1 MTRREIQRWLHP
13 NSIRSKLVLLAST
26 SLMLGVVLVFALGL
40 FQQQRLIQNEW
51 SSSLTAQARLI
62 AVNSQAAVSFADQS
76 EARRLLASLASNLS
90 ILRARL
96 VTKNGQIFAEYQSSK
111 PDPML
116 VVVPYTPGR
125 VHIEN
130 GIMTVWAV
138 IPGFEADEA
147 RIELT
152 ASLEVMRAALLRTG
166 LQSGVVLLLA
176 LGLSLWLS
184 GRLLR
189 RLATPLEELSALM
202 ARLAGDPGLSERF
215 VGSGHDEVARLGK
228 GFNAMIDALQAR
240 DAELGQ
246 YRQNLEQLVSQRTQE
261 LTLATEAANQANR
274 AKSDFLA
281 RMSHEIRTP
290 MNAVIG
296 LGKLLL
302 KTRLDAQ
309 QRDYQEKVLASS
321 DALLG
326 VINDVLDYSRI
337 EAGKLQLEAI
347 PFDLNQVMHNV
358 ANLVA
363 LRAQGKGL
371 ELLAHIDEAVP
382 RHLVGD
388 PLRLGQVLTNL
399 CNNAVKFTQAGEV
412 VVRVRR
418 EDPET
423 AANAPGSAVTLAF
436 SVTDTGMGIAP
447 ERLGEL
453 FTPFTQVDGSIT
465 RRFGGSGLGLAICKQ
480 LTDLM
485 GGQVAV
491 RSSLGQGSCFSF
503 TAQLKMASDPPSATS
518 YSHHLTGKR
527 VLVIDDNPSAREIL
541 RQMLLHNGIRPEV
554 ATGGPPGLAMLQDA
568 VAAGDPFQLVLLDW
582 LMPDMDGL
590 QTARR
595 MHDQASA
602 LGGAP
607 AVLMVTAGS
616 HEKIADKLA
625 SAGLEHVLSKPV
637 SESSL
642 HDAMLE
648 VLMGAQMARAHQQ
661 NRNQERERQ
670 FDFRGIAHARILLV
684 DDVEINRMVAL
695 AFLAQ
700 AGLGADIAVNGQEA
714 VQKVSQNAYDLVLMD
729 IQMPVMDGLAAT
741 QAIRALPAHA
751 KLPILAMTAHAMST
765 DRERS
770 LAAGMNDHLTKPID
784 SQTLFTA
791 LLRWIKPRPVE
802 ANMTNPAALEPE
814 APAQALPPLD
824 GIDTERGLVNHLR
837 RPALY
842 RKILAGFQREFGGTP
857 DDIENALAQGDFA
870 CARRLAHAMKSAA
883 ATIGALE
890 LSQCAKVLEDS
901 YAQQQ
906 RSEPQLGALVVA
918 LRRVLSSL
926 STLPAPTTAA
936 RDKASPTQ
944 AVPFEVKI
952 ALIDRLDTL
961 LRQDDAAA
969 GRLLEELRTTLN
981 DPRLQDDLLLLR
993 DLIDDIEYRDALV
1006 VVERLRLSLTPSA
1019 P

>member
-1 MTRREIQRWLHP
+1 MRRLLWRWLHP
-13 NSIRSKLVLLAST
+13 ESIRSKLVLLASS
-26 SLMLGVVLVFALGL
+26 SLLLGVLLVFALGL
-40 FQQQRLIQNEW
+40 FQQQRLIQTEW
-51 SSSLTAQARLI
+51 SESLSAQARLI
-62 AVNSQAAVSFADQS
+62 AVNSQAAVSFGDPT
-76 EARRLLASLASNLS
+76 EARRLLASLASNAS

-96 VTKNGQIFAEYQSSK
+96 VVKNGQVFAEYHKAQANHW
-111 PDPML
+111 L
-116 VVVPYTPGR
+116 VVVPYTPGQ
-125 VHIEN
+125 VHVED
-130 GIMTVWAV
+130 GVMTVWAPV
-138 IPGFEADEA
+138 PGFEGDDA
-147 RIELT
+147 RVELT
-152 ASLEVMRAALLRTG
+152 ASLDVMRAALMRTAT
-166 LQSGVVLLLA
+166 QSAVVLLLA

-184 GRLLR
+184 GRLVR
-189 RLATPLEELSALM
+189 RLSAPLEELSALM
-202 ARLAGDPGLSERF
+202 VRISNDASLTERF
-215 VGSGHDEVARLGK
+215 KRGGHDEVARLGR
-228 GFNAMIDALQAR
+228 GFNTMIDALQAR
-240 DAELGQ
+240 NAELAQ
-246 YRQNLEQLVSQRTQE
+246 YRQNLEQLVAQRTKE
-261 LTLATEAANQANR
+261 LTLATEAANLANR

-337 EAGKLQLEAI
+337 EAGKLQLESI

-363 LRAQGKGL
+363 LRAQEKGL
-371 ELLAHIDEAVP
+371 ELLTHIDETVP
-382 RHLVGD
+382 RQLVGD

-399 CNNAVKFTQAGEV
+399 CNNAVKFTESGEV
-412 VVRVRR
+412 VVRVALH
-418 EDPET
+418 DSPAPST
-423 AANAPGSAVTLAF
+423 QPGSTIRLVF

-447 ERLGEL
+447 ERLGDL

-485 GGQVAV
+485 GGSMSVESV
-491 RSSLGQGSCFSF
+491 VGQGSCFRFS
-503 TAQLKMASDPPSATS
+503 AQLGLATAAPARPG
-518 YSHHLTGKR
+518 YSHHLAGKH
-527 VLVIDDNPSAREIL
+527 VLVIDDNHSAREIL
-541 RQMLLHNGIRPEV
+541 RQMLLHYGMRAEV
-554 ATGGPPGLAMLQDA
+554 AAGGEAGLQQLQA
-568 VAAGDPFQLVLLDW
+568 AAAAGDPFELVLLDW
-582 LMPDMDGL
+582 LMPGMDGL
-590 QTARR
+590 QTAQQMRN
-595 MHDQASA
+595 DAAA

-648 VLMGAQMARAHQQ
+648 VLMGASMAQAHQQ
-661 NRNQERERQ
+661 NRAVEREQ
-670 FDFRGIAHARILLV
+670 KFDFRGIAHARILLV

-714 VQKVSQNAYDLVLMD
+714 VQKVCQNPYDLVLMD

-741 QAIRALPAHA
+741 RAIRAMPEHA
-751 KLPILAMTAHAMST
+751 NLPILAMTAHAMST

-770 LAAGMNDHLTKPID
+770 LEAGMNDHLTKPID

-791 LLRWIKPRPVE
+791 LLHWIKPRPIS
-802 ANMTNPAALEPE
+802 ADAAPQA
-814 APAQALPPLD
+814 APATAQATEPDLPPLD
-824 GIDTERGLVNHLR
+824 GIDSERGFINHMR

-842 RKILAGFQREFGGTP
+842 RQILCGFKHEFGRTP
-857 DDIENALAQGDFA
+857 DDIEAALAKADFVQ
-870 CARRLAHAMKSAA
+870 ARRLAHSLKSAA
-883 ATIGALE
+883 ATIGAME
-890 LSQCAKVLEDS
+890 LSQCAKALEER
-901 YAQQQ
+901 YEQQQ
-906 RSEPQLGALVVA
+906 RADSQLNSLVIA
-918 LRRVLSSL
+918 LRRVLNSLTGLSPNPMVGSSSSA
-926 STLPAPTTAA
+926 STT
-936 RDKASPTQ
+936 S
-944 AVPFEVKI
+944 VPIEVTL
-952 ALIDRLDTL
+952 ALLDRLEAL

-969 GRLLEELRTTLN
+969 GRLVDELRASLG
-981 DPRLQDDLLLLR
+981 DAPLHDDLLLLR
-993 DLIDDIEYRDALV
+993 DLVDDIEYPSALQIV
-1006 VVERLRLSLTPSA
+1006 ARLRTSLSQA
-1019 P
+1019 NG